1 MYFLSRGDIKNYNVL
16 IDGRSFYDQPINDLI
31 KQYDIVRTEQGDGYK
46 TSCLLDYMHF
56 KDYNRL
62 IAADLSK
69 QKALNADPRAIQ
81 QRVFQGVVGGDDDTK
96 IRLYIILKKSK
107 EIVAEFYKG
116 TEKVQKLA

>member
-1 MYFLSRGDIKNYNVL
+1 M

-31 KQYDIVRTEQGDGYK
+31 KQYDIVRKVSTEQGDGYK

-107 EIVAEFYKG
+107 EIKPEFYKG